1 MPAMK
6 IRMGMIGGGEG
17 SLIGPVHRMAARL
30 DGLCELVSGAFS
42 SNADTSRLTGAQEG
56 LPGSRVYDSWQEMI
70 SREKELAPD
79 VRPHFISVVTPNH
92 LHYGPAKM
100 ALEAGFHVVCDKPLC
115 MSVTEALDLHE
126 TIERTGKLFCLTHNY
141 TGYPMV
147 KKAREMVIGGELG
160 KIRKVIAEYLQG
172 WLSSPVELTGNRQAV
187 WRSDPSR
194 AGIAG
199 AMADIG
205 THAFNLA
212 EYVTGEQ
219 AMSLTA
225 RLNSTVPGRVLDDD
239 GTVSLIF
246 GNGIS
251 ATLLASQVATGE
263 ENNLSIRVYGEKGGL
278 MWRQMEP
285 NTLTVMWS
293 DAPVQV
299 FRTGTSFPGMGKA
312 AALNTRLPAGHPEG
326 FIEAF
331 ANIYRN
337 FAGQIMALEEGH
349 KTSDSTDYP
358 GIHEGVRGMKFLEAA
373 VWSSGHGSVQ
383 VNL

>member
-1 MPAMK
+1 MR

-42 SNADTSRLTGAQEG
+42 SNPGISRLTGSQEG
-56 LPGSRVYDSWQEMI
+56 LPDSRVYDTWQEMI
-70 SREKELAPD
+70 SREKVLPPD

-115 MSVTEALDLHE
+115 ISVTEALDLHE

-147 KKAREMVIGGELG
+147 KKAREMVLGGELG
-160 KIRKVIAEYLQG
+160 KVRKVIAEYLQG
-172 WLSSPVELTGNRQAV
+172 WLSSPLELTGNRQAV
-187 WRSDPSR
+187 WRSDPAM

-212 EYVTGEQ
+212 EYVTGEE
-219 AMSLTA
+219 ALSLTA

-239 GTVSLIF
+239 GTVSLTF
-246 GNGIS
+246 GNDIS
-251 ATLLASQVATGE
+251 ASLHASQVATGE

-278 MWRQMEP
+278 IWRQMEP
-285 NTLTVMWS
+285 NSLTLMWS
-293 DAPVQV
+293 DAPVQII
-299 FRTGTSFPGMGKA
+299 RTGTSFPGMGKA
-312 AALNTRLPAGHPEG
+312 APMNTRLPAGHPEG

-337 FAGQIMALEEGH
+337 FAMQIIALNEGR
-349 KTSDSTDYP
+349 KTSDHPDYP
-358 GIHEGVRGMKFLEAA
+358 GIHEGVRGMKFLEA
-373 VWSSGHGSVQ
+373 VVYSSGHGSVL